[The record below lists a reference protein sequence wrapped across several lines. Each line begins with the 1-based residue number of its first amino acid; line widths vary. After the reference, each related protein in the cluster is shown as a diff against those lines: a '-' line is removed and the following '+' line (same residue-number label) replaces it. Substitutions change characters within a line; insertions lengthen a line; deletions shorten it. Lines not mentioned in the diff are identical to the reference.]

1 MSDEKIDE
9 ADLTTEAKDEPLT
22 LDDMSE
28 EVAAKPPRSRA
39 PAADDDEETWT
50 NQPKDAS
57 ADDDVDQVVDDLSD
71 EEEEDE
77 DEEAEQARAPRRV
90 IQNGR
95 DVVCEELPDRAQRA
109 TLRLKPFL
117 TGAIVF
123 EFTNSGERFL
133 FDWREDLPT
142 TKPIAR
148 EVSVTCEESKGFVHS
163 ASAANVDTV
172 IAISEA
178 HLMAVRSGSLNP
190 QVGMLTDKI
199 KVKGKVGPAVY
210 IFNLVAP
217 RVRH

>member
-1 MSDEKIDE
+1 MTDKKIDE
-9 ADLTTEAKDEPLT
+9 RDLYVDGNEAPLT
-22 LDDMSE
+22 LDDTGTDDATRAT
-28 EVAAKPPRSRA
+28 VRPRGQ
-39 PAADDDEETWT
+39 AADEEEETWT
-50 NQPKDAS
+50 NQPKEGAAEESAS
-57 ADDDVDQVVDDLSD
+57 EDDFLDD
-71 EEEEDE
+71 DE
-77 DEEAEQARAPRRV
+77 DEEDEAEQARAPRRV

-95 DVVCEELPDRAQRA
+95 DVVCEELPDRAGRA
-109 TLRLKPFL
+109 ALRLKPFL

-133 FDWREDLPT
+133 FDWTGEQPS

-148 EVSVTCEESKGFVHS
+148 DVSVTCDESKGFVSS

-172 IAISEA
+172 IAISES

>member
-9 ADLTTEAKDEPLT
+9 RDLTPDDKDGPLT
-22 LDDMSE
+22 LEDAAE
-28 EVAAKPPRSRA
+28 EISATHSRSRA
-39 PAADDDEETWT
+39 PVGEDDDETWT
-50 NQPKDAS
+50 NQPKEAG
-57 ADDDVDQVVDDLSD
+57 AAEDDKGDFVDDAD
-71 EEEEDE
+71 GDQED
-77 DEEAEQARAPRRV
+77 DEEADQGRAPRRV

-95 DVVCEELPDRAQRA
+95 DVICEELPDRAQRA
-109 TLRLKPFL
+109 ALRFKPFL
-117 TGAIVF
+117 TGSIVF
-123 EFTNSGERFL
+123 EFPNSGERFL
-133 FDWREDLPT
+133 FDWRDDLPT
-142 TKPIAR
+142 TKPLAR
-148 EVSVTCEESKGFVHS
+148 EVSVTCDESKGFVSS